1 MINASLKATAKKKLF
16 IALILI
22 VAACGTFKEERTYS
36 KNGLTVTYRSFSR
49 IGNDITD
56 YQIQRSANLTAEMV
70 SLHLLSL
77 WHRKIEPPGKAK
89 PVFSKKQ
96 VGELAPLL
104 VKAFRKVKLNKYLHF
119 EYRSPKGLTEGDVF
133 ASLDKLH

>member
-1 MINASLKATAKKKLF
+1 M
-16 IALILI
+16 
-22 VAACGTFKEERTYS
+22 
-36 KNGLTVTYRSFSR
+36 
-49 IGNDITD
+49 
-56 YQIQRSANLTAEMV
+56 
-70 SLHLLSL
+70 LSL
-77 WHRKIEPPGKAK
+77 WHRKFEPPGKAK

-133 ASLDKLH
+133 ASLDKLHWRLLKINGVIYSNDPLKIRKPTWKLVKIKGQKFHKTTTATATDKKPQENLIIANLK